1 MRSLR
6 SREAALLGSQASLK
20 ASENMLQESLRESIK
35 ESLRESYEKPDFPCL
50 KKINLPRDGGKFSDD
65 FATGFYVGKINQA
78 TGQKEGLGIRIYLDE
93 KFVPTEEKPQIPIE
107 KIIGVY
113 EGEWLKEMREGKGF
127 ESYSNKD
134 IYIGQFSQ
142 NQRHGK
148 GKLLKKTTQETYT
161 GEWYQGMRHGYG
173 AWAKAGSLF
182 HYSGMWSNN
191 KPWGYGILKSH
202 GGDVY
207 EGLFKNGFKHGT
219 GVESYKDGGSF
230 IGNFRDGLP

>member
-1 MRSLR
+1 M
-6 SREAALLGSQASLK
+6 
-20 ASENMLQESLRESIK
+20 
-35 ESLRESYEKPDFPCL
+35 
-50 KKINLPRDGGKFSDD
+50 
-65 FATGFYVGKINQA
+65 
-78 TGQKEGLGIRIYLDE
+78 
-93 KFVPTEEKPQIPIE
+93 
-107 KIIGVY
+107 
-113 EGEWLKEMREGKGF
+113 
-127 ESYSNKD
+127 
-134 IYIGQFSQ
+134 
-142 NQRHGK
+142 
-148 GKLLKKTTQETYT
+148 LKKTTQETYT